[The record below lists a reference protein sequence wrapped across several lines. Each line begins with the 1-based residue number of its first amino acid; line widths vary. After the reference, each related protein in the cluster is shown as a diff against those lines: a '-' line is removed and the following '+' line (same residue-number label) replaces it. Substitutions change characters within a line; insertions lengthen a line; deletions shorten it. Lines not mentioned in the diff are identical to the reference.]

1 MRRLEEACGAF
12 AVPRPQLLL
21 AGASISASHVEQ
33 AAVRYISPYLPISH
47 VEQAGRPP
55 PSLHLRL
62 RADA

>member
-33 AAVRYISPYLPISH
+33 AAVR
-47 VEQAGRPP
+47 
-55 PSLHLRL
+55 L
-62 RADA
+62 RASISASDPTPEHACRDG